1 MPVTIHTVAPK
12 SPCAKKRI
20 KPGEVLVSINDHTI
34 DDVLDYRFFAGEKN
48 PTLLLKNADGVHRR
62 VVVKKDEDADLGLGF
77 ETYLMDSHRR
87 CANHCVFCFIDQ
99 LPPGLRKSLYFKDD
113 DARLSFL
120 FGNYITL
127 TNLTD
132 SEVRRI
138 IERRISPVNVSVHTT
153 NPTLRVQMM
162 GNARAGESLSYLD
175 RFARAGIALNT
186 QLVLCPGINDGEELE
201 DSLRRLG
208 TLYPALESIAAV
220 PVGLTDHRDGLTH
233 LRAFEREDAAA
244 VIDCIDAFNSRFYE
258 EHQTHIA
265 FPADEFYLAA
275 GRSMPPAS
283 FYKEFPQLENG
294 VGLWALFR
302 EEVLSLLGDADQM
315 VELCGNGFAPSS
327 DTVTIATGE
336 AAIPLIEELVDEM
349 RKKWDNLKVN
359 VVEIRNRFFGSRI
372 TVAGL
377 LTGRDY
383 AEQLQGYP
391 LGRVLLIPA
400 VSLRREGDRFLD
412 DMTVP
417 ELAAALNVRV
427 CPVSNDAREFIKAIV
442 ERQA

>member
-1 MPVTIHTVAPK
+1 M
-12 SPCAKKRI
+12 
-20 KPGEVLVSINDHTI
+20 
-34 DDVLDYRFFAGEKN
+34 
-48 PTLLLKNADGVHRR
+48 
-62 VVVKKDEDADLGLGF
+62 
-77 ETYLMDSHRR
+77 
-87 CANHCVFCFIDQ
+87 
-99 LPPGLRKSLYFKDD
+99 
-113 DARLSFL
+113 
-120 FGNYITL
+120 
-127 TNLTD
+127 
-132 SEVRRI
+132 
-138 IERRISPVNVSVHTT
+138 
-153 NPTLRVQMM
+153 
-162 GNARAGESLSYLD
+162 
-175 RFARAGIALNT
+175 
-186 QLVLCPGINDGEELE
+186 
-201 DSLRRLG
+201 
-208 TLYPALESIAAV
+208 
-220 PVGLTDHRDGLTH
+220 TDHRDGLTH

-412 DMTVP
+412 DMSVP